1 MLDNPVAHFSRQKI
15 DNRRMNF
22 RWRGKRPAFDTIAF
36 HNPYNLIGKLFMNAA
51 VGLGLQ
57 LSPSRDRT
65 CMPPARAV
73 AHWNATSQ
81 ISYLLNKLSTRVGD
95 IACLRQPESRSA
107 CGRLM
112 HSIRV

>member
-36 HNPYNLIGKLFMNAA
+36 HNLYNLIGKLFMNAA

-57 LSPSRDRT
+57 LSPFRDRT

-73 AHWNATSQ
+73 AHGKATSQ
-81 ISYLLNKLSTRVGD
+81 ISYLINKLSVRVGD
-95 IACLRQPESRSA
+95 IECLHQLDRKST
-107 CGRLM
+107 RLNSS
-112 HSIRV
+112 HVAI